1 MAKLQLPIHILGLN
15 LHLLMLER
23 AHISSNLSF
32 IELVNSEFEQ
42 ISSSWNINF
51 SSLSMI
57 LETSLP
63 SLGSNIS
70 SISRFIEFK
79 FLKMTTPRTQISSSL
94 KFE

>member
-1 MAKLQLPIHILGLN
+1 MLPIHILGLN

-63 SLGSNIS
+63 NLGSNIS
-70 SISRFIEFK
+70 SVSRFIEFE
-79 FLKMTTPRTQISSSL
+79 FLKMTSHRTQISSSL
-94 KFE
+94 KFEL

>member
-1 MAKLQLPIHILGLN
+1 MLPIHILGLN

-70 SISRFIEFK
+70 SISRFIEFE
-79 FLKMTTPRTQISSSL
+79 FLKMTRHRTRISSSS

>member
-1 MAKLQLPIHILGLN
+1 MLPIHILGLN

-70 SISRFIEFK
+70 SISRFIEFE
-79 FLKMTTPRTQISSSL
+79 FLKKTSHRTQISSSL

>member
-1 MAKLQLPIHILGLN
+1 MLPIHILGLN

-70 SISRFIEFK
+70 SISRFIEFE
-79 FLKMTTPRTQISSSL
+79 FLKMTSHRTQISSSL
-94 KFE
+94 KFEL